1 MTSAHEDSQK
11 DLIVTGKLLLY
22 DWLSFADTEKR
33 APAEPKDNT

>member
-1 MTSAHEDSQK
+1 MTSTHEDSQK
-11 DLIVTGKLLLY
+11 DLIVKLLLY

>member
-11 DLIVTGKLLLY
+11 DLIVKLLLY
-22 DWLSFADTEKR
+22 DWLIFADTEKR

>member
-11 DLIVTGKLLLY
+11 DLIVKLLLC

-33 APAEPKDNT
+33 APAESKDNT